1 MIIIVLSQLAREWC
15 PLGHDKHN
23 EIIAAADL
31 LRQEDWMGVES
42 DFDLTNT
49 VSPTRMVTNGAQA
62 EHKSQG
68 KVWDFYQMTMDIILL
83 GAGTDD
89 NLFNMLHR

>member
-1 MIIIVLSQLAREWC
+1 
-15 PLGHDKHN
+15 
-23 EIIAAADL
+23 
-31 LRQEDWMGVES
+31 MGVES

-68 KVWDFYQMTMDIILL
+68 KV
-83 GAGTDD
+83 
-89 NLFNMLHR
+89 